1 MENFFHQFV
10 NSIDINSLFIIAL
23 CSAFYFVVTYHL
35 WKLLT
40 NRKDLQEE
48 TPKAVDLFKME
59 YNKTPSEAE
68 LPVIGLYE
76 RQHAYLYATSKKV
89 IKSYKMQQNIIR
101 WMMLWYLWPFPIIFI
116 GTTMTMMKYTS
127 FTHPSF
133 VAWCSFMA
141 IWSILGFV
149 LCAIG
154 LITSRTVKFGQNVTY
169 LNY

>member
-1 MENFFHQFV
+1 MCNGL
-10 NSIDINSLFIIAL
+10 ILFAIAL

-48 TPKAVDLFKME
+48 TPKAVDLFKMK

-76 RQHAYLYATSKKV
+76 RQRAYLYATSKKV
-89 IKSYKMQQNIIR
+89 INSYKMQQNIIR
-101 WMMLWYLWPFPIIFI
+101 WLMLWYLWPFPIIFI

-127 FTHPSF
+127 LTHPSF

-154 LITSRTVKFGQNVTY
+154 LITSRTVKFGENVTY

>member
-1 MENFFHQFV
+1 MENLFHQIV
-10 NSIDINSLFIIAL
+10 NSIDTNSLFIIAL

-48 TPKAVDLFKME
+48 IPKAVDLFKMK
-59 YNKTPSEAE
+59 YNKTPGAAG
-68 LPVIGLYE
+68 LPVIDLYE
-76 RQHAYLYATSKKV
+76 RQRAYLYATSRKV

-101 WMMLWYLWPFPIIFI
+101 WMMLWYFWPLIVGFV
-116 GTTMTMMKYTS
+116 GTIMTMVKYTS
-127 FTHPSF
+127 LPHPSF

-154 LITSRTVKFGQNVTY
+154 LITSRTVKFGKNVTY